1 MLSWGQLAWTFF
13 TLLLYIGKLLSE
25 RLGNCFSER
34 LWQFSCS
41 QWQKTLENREYLI
54 LNFDRC
60 ELLFSFSLKI
70 LSPTHCLFTRIR
82 QLVNANTS
90 HFAKQLFSF
99 FVKHFY
105 IFLILL
111 TPVRNRT
118 WYYNPLCKWGP
129 EKLNDFSKG
138 SWSGDTSNEI
148 KTKFTYLSSP
158 MFFAHGGFPL
168 RRPFGLNICS
178 DSDLVHLGVP
188 VISEHFQDV
197 WESNENDRSSSQQK
211 GHIYAHAQKVKVLAP
226 QSCPTL
232 FDPVDCRQRN
242 QIKLP
247 TSARPSKKQKCC
259 RKSSNFALLTMPKPL
274 TVWITTNCGKFFKRW
289 EYQTTW
295 PASWEICMQVRKQ
308 QLELDMEQQ
317 TGSKLVKTVYCHPAS
332 LTYMQSTSCEMPG

>member
-25 RLGNCFSER
+25 RLGNCFPER
-34 LWQFSCS
+34 LWQFTCS
-41 QWQKTLENREYLI
+41 QWHKTLENREYLI

-70 LSPTHCLFTRIR
+70 LSPTHCLFTQIR

-138 SWSGDTSNEI
+138 LWSGDTSKEI
-148 KTKFTYLSSP
+148 KTKFTYFSSP
-158 MFFAHGGFPL
+158 MVFVHGGFPL

-211 GHIYAHAQKVKVLAP
+211 GHIYAHAQKMKVLAP

-232 FDPVDCRQRN
+232 FDPMDCRQRN
-242 QIKLP
+242 QRSNCQHPLDHQK
-247 TSARPSKKQKCC
+247 SK
-259 RKSSNFALLTMPKPL
+259 SVAENHLILLYWL
-274 TVWITTNCGKFFKRW
+274 CQRLWLCG
-289 EYQTTW
+289 
-295 PASWEICMQVRKQ
+295 S
-308 QLELDMEQQ
+308 QQ
-317 TGSKLVKTVYCHPAS
+317 TVENSERDGNTRPPDLPPEKSVCRSGSNS
-332 LTYMQSTSCEMPG
+332 